1 MLSLNVNASISPSP
15 LTKKPFVKINTC
27 RAICKTVSQVVCRC
41 AMTIARRWILSCLFL
56 LGDNQL
62 FQPPQRW
69 SRYTLTRA
77 CSPLL
82 LPLFT
87 FQLSFPIP
95 KSRFVGIETSL
106 LLIDISYTRDVDGR
120 RVRLLIQII
129 YLCTEWEAEYVT
141 CVDA

>member
-1 MLSLNVNASISPSP
+1 VTINCFNPLSVGVD
-15 LTKKPFVKINTC
+15 THKHTH
-27 RAICKTVSQVVCRC
+27 
-41 AMTIARRWILSCLFL
+41 
-56 LGDNQL
+56 
-62 FQPPQRW
+62 
-69 SRYTLTRA
+69 TR
-77 CSPLL
+77 SPLL